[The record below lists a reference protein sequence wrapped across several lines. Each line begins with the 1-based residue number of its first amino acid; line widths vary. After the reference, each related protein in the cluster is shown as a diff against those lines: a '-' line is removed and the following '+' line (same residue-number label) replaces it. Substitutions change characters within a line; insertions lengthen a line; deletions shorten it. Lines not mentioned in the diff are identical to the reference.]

1 MVVDDEPG
9 IRFILRKMLEGA
21 GYKVLESESGE
32 ECLEILD
39 KEKVNLVLMD
49 VMMPGMNGW
58 ETTKRIRE
66 NEALKITKVIMLTV
80 RADEEDMEK
89 SFQYAGS
96 NGHINKPIVM
106 EQLLATVKWVLDNVR
121 VEG

>member
-32 ECLEILD
+32 ECLDILD
-39 KEKVNLVLMD
+39 KEKVDLVLMD

>member
-21 GYKVLESESGE
+21 SYKVLDSESGE

-39 KEKVNLVLMD
+39 KEKVDLVLMD

-66 NEALKITKVIMLTV
+66 NEALKTTKVIMLTV
-80 RADEEDMEK
+80 RGDEEDMEK